1 MRKIKFLSALFLLL
15 STGLFAQT
23 NDVVAKR
30 SELKANEFSKVFFE
44 NQHRKYAMIDMQSF
58 ASNVEQQTFHDM
70 LFKSKDLAVISTVNG
85 EGLLVVAFPK
95 STDEKAALATI
106 NKLRE
111 NAIES
116 VKGLTG
122 EKLKEV
128 QSSIEKNQSK

>member
-15 STGLFAQT
+15 STGLFAQI

-58 ASNVEQQTFHDM
+58 ASNVEQQNFHDL
-70 LFKSKDLAVISTVNG
+70 LFKSKDLAVISTVNS

-128 QSSIEKNQSK
+128 QSSIDKNQSK